1 MTPQQVASTHQKLV
15 SDSQDLVK
23 DSGTNEWQPPM
34 PPTDLIFD
42 DGEPLESSRHRVA
55 INTLINSIRHHF
67 AERNDYFVGG
77 NMFVYYS
84 SQQVKNKDFKGPD
97 FFVVQDVPPDPAR
110 LGWVVWEENGRY
122 PDVIIE
128 LLSDTTEVAD
138 LGTKK
143 HLYEKVF
150 KTKDYFVFHPYKAN
164 SLQGWRL
171 DNYKGYQPIEENP
184 SGWLWCET
192 LKLWLGTWQGKIE
205 NDDAVWL
212 RFYDEAGN
220 LVLLPQEAE
229 KQHAEAERQRADAQQ
244 QRADAQQQRA
254 DTEQQRA
261 DTERQ
266 RADAERQRA
275 DAERQRADA
284 ARQVRLNAVSQLLQM
299 GMSIEQVAQ
308 ILSLTV
314 EEVQLLSN

>member
-1 MTPQQVASTHQKLV
+1 MTPQQVAEVTQNLV
-15 SDSQDLVK
+15 SDTQDLVK
-23 DSGTNEWQPPM
+23 DSGADEWQPSM

-55 INTLINSIRHHF
+55 INALIRSFRHHF
-67 AERNDYFVGG
+67 IERNDFFVGG

-97 FFVVQDVPPDPAR
+97 FFVVLDVPPDPAR
-110 LGWVVWEENGRY
+110 RGWVSWEENGRY
-122 PDVIIE
+122 PDMIVE
-128 LLSDTTEVAD
+128 FLSDTTEALD
-138 LGTKK
+138 LESKK
-143 HLYEKVF
+143 DLYEKVF

-184 SGWLWCET
+184 QGWVWCET

-205 NDDAVWL
+205 DDDAAWL

-220 LVLLPQEAE
+220 LVLLPEEAE
-229 KQHAEAERQRADAQQ
+229 Q
-244 QRADAQQQRA
+244 QRADA
-254 DTEQQRA
+254 EQQRA
-261 DTERQ
+261 NAEQQ
-266 RADAERQRA
+266 RADAERQA
-275 DAERQRADA
+275 
-284 ARQVRLNAVSQLLQM
+284 RLNAAPQLLQM
-299 GMSIEQVAQ
+299 GMSVEQVAQ

-314 EEVQLLSN
+314 EEVQQMM